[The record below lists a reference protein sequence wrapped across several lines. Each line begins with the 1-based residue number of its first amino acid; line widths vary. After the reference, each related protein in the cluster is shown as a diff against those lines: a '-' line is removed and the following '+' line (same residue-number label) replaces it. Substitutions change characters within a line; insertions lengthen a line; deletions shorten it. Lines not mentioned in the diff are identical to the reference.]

1 MRKMTLQKESNCI
14 CPLGGVMDIISKKW
28 ALLVINTIGNSQKI
42 RYSEIRDTLGEINS
56 KVLSDRLKELEEAGL
71 IKREAYA
78 EIPPRVE
85 YSLTED
91 GEAMRK
97 AIAPLMKWVYSKN
110 AGRTNT
116 PCDTAYLKTRT

>member
-1 MRKMTLQKESNCI
+1 MTLQKERNCI

-28 ALLVINTIGNSQKI
+28 ALLVINTIGNSQEI
-42 RYSEIRDTLGEINS
+42 RYSEIRDILGEINS

-71 IKREAYA
+71 VKREAYA

-91 GEAMRK
+91 GKALREA
-97 AIAPLMKWVYSKN
+97 IVPLMEWVCSKN
-110 AGRTNT
+110 TERTNT
-116 PCDTAYLKTRT
+116 PCDIAYLKNI

>member
-1 MRKMTLQKESNCI
+1 MTLQKESNCI

-42 RYSEIRDTLGEINS
+42 RYNEIRNILGEINS

-91 GEAMRK
+91 GEALRE
-97 AIAPLMKWVYSKN
+97 AISPLMRWVFSKN
-110 AGRTNT
+110 VERTNT
-116 PCDTAYLKTRT
+116 PCDIAYLETHT

>member
-1 MRKMTLQKESNCI
+1 MTLQKESNCI

-28 ALLVINTIGNSQKI
+28 ALLVINAIGNSQKI

-91 GEAMRK
+91 GKSLREA
-97 AIAPLMKWVYSKN
+97 IVPLMRWVYSKN
-110 AGRTNT
+110 TERTNT
-116 PCDTAYLKTRT
+116 PCDTAYLKTQS

>member
-1 MRKMTLQKESNCI
+1 MTLQKESKCI

-28 ALLVINTIGNSQKI
+28 ALLIINTIGNSQKV
-42 RYSEIRDTLGEINS
+42 RYNEIRNNLGEINS

-85 YSLTED
+85 YSLTGD
-91 GEAMRK
+91 GEALRE
-97 AIAPLMKWVYSKN
+97 AISPLMKWVYSKN
-110 AGRTNT
+110 VGRTNT
-116 PCDTAYLKTRT
+116 PCDIAYLETHT

>member
-1 MRKMTLQKESNCI
+1 MTLQKETNCI

-91 GEAMRK
+91 GEALRE
-97 AIAPLMKWVYSKN
+97 AIVPLMRWVYSKN
-110 AGRTNT
+110 TERTNT
-116 PCDTAYLKTRT
+116 PCDTAYLKAQS

>member
-1 MRKMTLQKESNCI
+1 MTLQKERNCI

-28 ALLVINTIGNSQKI
+28 ALLVINAIGNSQKI
-42 RYSEIRDTLGEINS
+42 RYSEIRDTLGEVNS

-85 YSLTED
+85 YSLTEN
-91 GEAMRK
+91 GKSLREA
-97 AIAPLMKWVYSKN
+97 IVPLMKWVYSKKTE
-110 AGRTNT
+110 RTNT
-116 PCDTAYLKTRT
+116 PCDIAYKENQT

>member
-1 MRKMTLQKESNCI
+1 MTLQKETICI

-28 ALLVINTIGNSQKI
+28 ALLVINTIGNAQKI
-42 RYSEIRDTLGEINS
+42 RYNGIRDILGEINS

-71 IKREAYA
+71 IRREAYA

-91 GEAMRK
+91 GETLRN
-97 AIAPLMKWVYSKN
+97 AIVPLMKWIYSKN
-110 AGRTNT
+110 TERTNT
-116 PCDTAYLKTRT
+116 PCDIAYSETKS

>member
-1 MRKMTLQKESNCI
+1 MTLQKERNCI

-28 ALLVINTIGNSQKI
+28 ALLVINAIGNSQKI
-42 RYSEIRDTLGEINS
+42 RYSEIRDTLGEVNS

-71 IKREAYA
+71 IEREAYA

-91 GEAMRK
+91 GKSLREA
-97 AIAPLMKWVYSKN
+97 IVPLMKWVYSKN
-110 AGRTNT
+110 TERTNT
-116 PCDTAYLKTRT
+116 PCDIAYKENQT

>member
-1 MRKMTLQKESNCI
+1 
-14 CPLGGVMDIISKKW
+14 MDIISKKW
-28 ALLVINTIGNSQKI
+28 ALLVINAIGNSQKI

-56 KVLSDRLKELEEAGL
+56 KVLSDRLKEVEEAGL

-91 GEAMRK
+91 GK
-97 AIAPLMKWVYSKN
+97 ALRRAIVPLMKWAYMKN
-110 AGRTNT
+110 VGRTNT
-116 PCDTAYLKTRT
+116 PCDVAYLETRT

>member
-1 MRKMTLQKESNCI
+1 
-14 CPLGGVMDIISKKW
+14 MDIISKKW
-28 ALLVINTIGNSQKI
+28 ALLIINAVGNYQRI

-91 GEAMRK
+91 GEALRK
-97 AIAPLMKWVYSKN
+97 AIMPLMKWVYSKN
-110 AGRTNT
+110 SGRTNT
-116 PCDTAYLKTRT
+116 PCDTAYLETRS

>member
-1 MRKMTLQKESNCI
+1 MTLQKESNCI

-42 RYSEIRDTLGEINS
+42 RYSEIRDTLGEVNS

-91 GEAMRK
+91 GEALRE
-97 AIAPLMKWVYSKN
+97 AIVPLMRWVYSKN
-110 AGRTNT
+110 TERTNT
-116 PCDTAYLKTRT
+116 PCDTAYLKAQS

>member
-1 MRKMTLQKESNCI
+1 MTLQKESNCI
-14 CPLGGVMDIISKKW
+14 CPLGKLMDIISKKW
-28 ALLVINTIGNSQKI
+28 ALLIINTIGNSHKI
-42 RYSEIRDTLGEINS
+42 RYSEIRDILVEINS

-91 GEAMRK
+91 GKALRK
-97 AIAPLMKWVYSKN
+97 AIVPLMKWVYSKN
-110 AGRTNT
+110 TESTNT
-116 PCDTAYLKTRT
+116 PCDIAYKENQT

>member
-1 MRKMTLQKESNCI
+1 
-14 CPLGGVMDIISKKW
+14 MDIISKKW
-28 ALLVINTIGNSQKI
+28 ALLVINAIGNSQKI

-91 GEAMRK
+91 GK
-97 AIAPLMKWVYSKN
+97 ALRRAIVPLMKWAYMKN
-110 AGRTNT
+110 VGRTNT
-116 PCDTAYLKTRT
+116 PCDVAYLETRT

>member
-1 MRKMTLQKESNCI
+1 
-14 CPLGGVMDIISKKW
+14 MDFSRYKVIVISKKW
-28 ALLVINTIGNSQKI
+28 ALLVINIIGNSQMI
-42 RYSEIRDTLGEINS
+42 RYSEIRDTLGDINS

-91 GEAMRK
+91 GKSLREA
-97 AIAPLMKWVYSKN
+97 IVPLMKWVYSKN
-110 AGRTNT
+110 TERTNT
-116 PCDTAYLKTRT
+116 PCDIAYKENQTQQ

>member
-1 MRKMTLQKESNCI
+1 MTLQKKSNCI

-42 RYSEIRDTLGEINS
+42 RYSEIRNILGEVNS

-85 YSLTED
+85 YSLTDD
-91 GEAMRK
+91 GEALRE
-97 AIAPLMKWVYSKN
+97 AIVPLMKWVYSKN
-110 AGRTNT
+110 TERTNT
-116 PCDTAYLKTRT
+116 PCDIAYIRKP